1 MRLLHQDT
9 RTGEIKFQVDN
20 VDDLWHLYNIIEPA
34 DMVLAVTFRRE
45 EVKSDKVRSE
55 RGEKKRVFLGIRV
68 EKVEFHEFETR
79 LRITGVI
86 EQGPQDL
93 GSHHTLNLE
102 EGDVI
107 SVVKLHWRLTT
118 LDRIKRAI
126 EDSKRPTIVFV
137 SLENDEATIAIM
149 RQYGIQNVATISS
162 HMAGKQYE
170 HKDADTFYDEIIE
183 KVKALCAEDVPLIIL
198 GPGFAKET
206 LLAEGKNQAAEL
218 FGRAHLFHTGQ
229 AGISGIHELMKKGI
243 GAEVL
248 RGSRVADET
257 NEIERVLEEIAKD
270 GPVAYGTKEV
280 EDAIDAGAV
289 EFLIISET
297 KAREKQMERLMK
309 SVEDAR
315 GKVMVVSDYHEAGK
329 KLEAIGGIAALLR
342 FKMG

>member
-20 VDDLWHLYNIIEPA
+20 VDDLWHLYNIIEPG

-93 GSHHTLNLE
+93 GSHHTFNLE

-107 SVVKLHWRLTT
+107 SVVKLHWRLST

-149 RQYGIQNVATISS
+149 RQYGIQNVATINA

-170 HKDADTFYDEIIE
+170 HKDVDTFYDEIID
-183 KVKALCAEDVPLIIL
+183 KAKQLCVGDVPLIIL

-206 LLAEGKNQAAEL
+206 LLAEGKNKAAEL

-229 AGISGIHELMKKGI
+229 AGMSGIHELMKKGI

-248 RGSRVADET
+248 RGSRVAEET

-280 EDAIDAGAV
+280 EDAVAAGAI
-289 EFLIISET
+289 EFLIVSET
-297 KAREKQMERLMK
+297 KAREKPMERLMK
-309 SVEDAR
+309 AVEDAR

-342 FKMG
+342 FKLG